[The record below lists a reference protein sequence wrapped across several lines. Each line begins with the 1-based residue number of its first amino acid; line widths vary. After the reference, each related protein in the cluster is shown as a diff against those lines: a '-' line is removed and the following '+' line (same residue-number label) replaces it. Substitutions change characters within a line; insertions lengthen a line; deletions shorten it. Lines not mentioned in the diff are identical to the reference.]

1 MNAMLKRRVQMFE
14 FMKETWGLFRAE
26 TGEGRRLRCPWAVLA
41 FVSVVA
47 FYLVLAPLRALVGW
61 LGRQVNFLRWLQ
73 RFEGP
78 AVNIFFS
85 SNRASDAE
93 GVT

>member
-1 MNAMLKRRVQMFE
+1 MIE
-14 FMKETWGLFRAE
+14 FLHEVWNLFRAE
-26 TGEGRRLRCPWAVLA
+26 TGEGRRLRWPWALLA
-41 FVSVVA
+41 FISVVA

-61 LGRQVNFLRWLQ
+61 LGRQVKFLRWLQ
-73 RFEGP
+73 CLEVP
-78 AVNIFFS
+78 AANIFFS